1 VEKTTATAIVEAAKD
16 NAMLENLLIFV
27 LQTFISEETGQSALK
42 AVEEL
47 RQLDADK
54 VEPDVVVS

>member
-1 VEKTTATAIVEAAKD
+1 MEKTTATAIVEAAKD

-27 LQTFISEETGQSALK
+27 LQKFISEETGQSALK

>member
-1 VEKTTATAIVEAAKD
+1 MEKTTATAIVEAAKD

-47 RQLDADK
+47 RQLDADGAK
-54 VEPDVVVS
+54 EETLVS

>member
-1 VEKTTATAIVEAAKD
+1 MEKTTATAIVEAAKD